1 LVSIPIKL
9 QVKVLFIWSQV
20 PQLNISQA
28 RSNLSKTMESWRIPQ
43 KRQRQW
49 AICQVTSRTE
59 TTQKSHF
66 CASIL
71 AYVKFEALRLRHDRN
86 HFALKERLYLN
97 AMQAAY
103 QNLKQ
108 LDTIHVFKAA

>member
-1 LVSIPIKL
+1 
-9 QVKVLFIWSQV
+9 
-20 PQLNISQA
+20 
-28 RSNLSKTMESWRIPQ
+28 
-43 KRQRQW
+43 
-49 AICQVTSRTE
+49 
-59 TTQKSHF
+59 
-66 CASIL
+66 
-71 AYVKFEALRLRHDRN
+71 VKFEALRLRHDRN